1 MSSLSNK
8 IWDERYSASEYAYGV
23 DPNLFFKE
31 QLDKL
36 TPGKIL
42 MLGEGEGRNGV
53 YAAKKNWVVDAVD
66 FSEQARIKALKLA
79 AHGNVN
85 INYTVSN
92 LLEYIP
98 GKENYDAAGIVYV
111 HLNKTERSII
121 FPRLVDSLKKDGVLI
136 IEVFSKKVPLSYKGG
151 PRDQEY
157 LYDLDDIK
165 ELFKDFELVLLEEIT
180 TEIFE
185 GEYHK
190 GEAIVIRY
198 VGKKKSNLL

>member
-8 IWDERYSASEYAYGV
+8 TWDERYSASDYAYGV

-36 TPGKIL
+36 NPGKIL
-42 MLGEGEGRNGV
+42 MSGEGEGRNGV
-53 YAAKKNWVVDAVD
+53 YAAKNNWIVDAVD

-79 AHGNVN
+79 AHENVN

-98 GKENYDAAGIVYV
+98 EKEHYDAAGIIFV
-111 HLNKTERSII
+111 HLNKAERSII
-121 FPRLVDSLKKDGVLI
+121 FPRLIESLKKNGVLI

-165 ELFKDFELVLLEEIT
+165 ELFKDFEHALLEEKT

-185 GEYHK
+185 GEYHQ
-190 GEAIVIRY
+190 GEAIVIRF
-198 VGKKKSNLL
+198 VGKKR

>member
-8 IWDERYSASEYAYGV
+8 VWDERYSASEYAYGV

-36 TPGKIL
+36 NPGKIL

-53 YAAKKNWVVDAVD
+53 YAAKKNWKVDAVD

-79 AHGNVN
+79 AHGNVS

-98 GKENYDAAGIVYV
+98 SKEIYDAAGIVYV
-111 HLNKTERSII
+111 HLNNTERSVI
-121 FPRLVDSLKKDGVLI
+121 FPRLIESLKKNGLVI
-136 IEVFSKKVPLSYKGG
+136 VEVFSKKVPLSYKGG

-165 ELFKDFELVLLEEIT
+165 ELFNDFEPIILEEKT
-180 TEIFE
+180 TDIFE
-185 GEYHK
+185 GEYHQ
-190 GEAIVIRY
+190 GEAIVIRF
-198 VGKKKSNLL
+198 VGKKKN